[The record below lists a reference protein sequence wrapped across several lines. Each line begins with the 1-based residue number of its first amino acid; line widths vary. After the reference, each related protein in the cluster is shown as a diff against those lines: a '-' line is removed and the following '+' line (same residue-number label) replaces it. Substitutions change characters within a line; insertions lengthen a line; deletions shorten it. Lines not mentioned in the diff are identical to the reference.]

1 MVEQN
6 KELLDPYAQG
16 INKFKDYQAKE
27 QYYNNTGGT
36 VDPNSN
42 LYKIG
47 TFLQK
52 IGFDD
57 QYGNPLNKLA
67 SQYNEWYM
75 NERAAMDYLKDNG
88 ELNLLERFGWWL
100 EK

>member
-1 MVEQN
+1 MVRQN

-16 INKFKDYQAKE
+16 VNKFKDYQAKE
-27 QYYNNTGGT
+27 QYYNKTGGT
-36 VDPNSN
+36 VDPDSN

-67 SQYNEWYM
+67 TQYNERYM
-75 NERAAMDYLKDNG
+75 NERGAMDYLKENE